1 MSLRETEDRITRYG
15 EDLTAQIERA
25 NAPHEQITNNLAERT
40 NRTMYILSL
49 VAAIF
54 LPLGFITDLFG
65 TNLLGAPGADHPS
78 GFGILVSAQAGLA
91 VVVVLIFRWLRWM

>member
-1 MSLRETEDRITRYG
+1 MRKTEDRITRYE

-25 NAPHEQITNNLAERT
+25 TAPHEQITNDLTERA

-49 VAAIF
+49 IAAIF

-65 TNLLGAPGADHPS
+65 TNLLGMPGAAHPS
-78 GFGILVSAQAGLA
+78 GFAVLV
-91 VVVVLIFRWLRWM
+91 VIVVLIFRWLRWM

>member
-1 MSLRETEDRITRYG
+1 ML
-15 EDLTAQIERA
+15 
-25 NAPHEQITNNLAERT
+25 HEQITNDLAERT

-65 TNLLGAPGADHPS
+65 TNLMGAPGAGHPS
-78 GFGILVSAQAGLA
+78 GFSILVSAQAALA
-91 VVVVLIFRWLRWM
+91 VIVVLIFRWLRWL